1 MRKMISV
8 FLAFSM
14 TLSLVACA
22 GSAAVGDPAATE
34 STMEKKPASVA
45 ETTMNEELTDAAES
59 FSEKDIPVLREEL
72 DSTETATV
80 RYYEDLPNVPYM
92 SVTDFYNQFE
102 LAGTDLKEGISFT
115 QSDGQYTITTFNGD
129 IAVFDVNADTM
140 YFDNLDKF
148 ITLAHDHQSADAGG
162 VDEDY
167 PFVKTVDTTE
177 PEKATPKTLSL
188 SDYNIDLRGDET
200 GVYVPL
206 PTLTDLFA
214 TTSNYFVVFSG
225 EKLYVKDVLGNL
237 QEDSAIYYDEDYI
250 TAIKA
255 DHPDDFAEYT
265 YNELCFDTDLWY
277 GKPGQEFI
285 HEDLINRKLDD
296 VLTEKY
302 PEIKQMLLSK
312 DFENYFAG
320 LNNIYYGLLSD
331 GGHTSLNAA
340 DVQMSDLDLS
350 QKIINE
356 LKAKEY
362 GGNYDFFVNVKGD
375 HLEMRE
381 EVREPIYKE
390 DYYIESGDTA
400 MIRFDHFEVDN
411 DGWKDFYAGKG
422 ERPLED
428 DSFGTVLSGIERASK
443 NPEIKNIVIDISCC
457 GGGDD
462 TALLAIEC
470 LLCGTGYIRDINM
483 FTDQI
488 NKQTA
493 DIDINFDGVFDDKD
507 VSSYKDYN
515 YGILTSDYSFSC
527 ANAFPWFMHEHGAMI
542 LGQKSSG
549 GACATRNSAV
559 GGVCVRVSAASNIT
573 ITEDGESVDSGC
585 PVDADLTTEGENP
598 YENFYDLSL
607 ISEKMNEYYTH

>member
-1 MRKMISV
+1 MRKMISI
-8 FLAFSM
+8 FLAM
-14 TLSLVACA
+14 AMILSLSACNATIQGA
-22 GSAAVGDPAATE
+22 GAVPPTTETEAPAKTDISEESEAA
-34 STMEKKPASVA
+34 
-45 ETTMNEELTDAAES
+45 
-59 FSEKDIPVLREEL
+59 FSEKSFPVLRDSL
-72 DSTETATV
+72 DSTETAKV
-80 RYYEDLPNVPYM
+80 RFYEDLPNVPYM

-102 LAGTDLKEGISFT
+102 LAGTNLKEGISFT
-115 QSDGQYTITTFNGD
+115 HSDGQYTLTTFNGD
-129 IAVFDVNADTM
+129 MAVFDVGADTM

-148 ITLAHDHQSADAGG
+148 ITLAHDLQIADVGG

-167 PFVKTVDTTE
+167 PFVKTVDTTD

-188 SDYNIDLRGDET
+188 SDYNIDLRGDDT
-200 GVYVPL
+200 GVYAPL
-206 PTLTDLFA
+206 PTLADLFA

-237 QEDSAIYYDEDYI
+237 QEDSAIYDDEDYI

-255 DHPDDFAEYT
+255 DRPDDLAEYT
-265 YNELCFDTDLWY
+265 YNELCFDIDLWY

-285 HEDLINRKLDD
+285 HKDLLNRKLDD

-302 PEIKQMLLSK
+302 PEIKQMLLAN
-312 DFENYFAG
+312 DFENFFAG
-320 LNNIYYGLLSD
+320 LNNIYYGVLSD

-340 DVQMSDLDLS
+340 DVQMSDLDLAQS
-350 QKIINE
+350 IINE

-362 GGNYDFFVNVKGD
+362 GGNYDFFVNVKGE
-375 HLEMRE
+375 HLEVRE
-381 EVREPIYKE
+381 KVREPIYNG

-422 ERPLED
+422 ARPLED

-443 NPEIKNIVIDISCC
+443 NPEIKNIVIDISCN

-462 TALLAIEC
+462 TALLAIEW
-470 LLCGTGYIRDINM
+470 LLCGTGYVRDINM

-493 DIDINFDGVFDDKD
+493 DVDINFDSVFDDKD
-507 VSSYKDYN
+507 VSSYRDYN

-527 ANAFPWFMHEHGAMI
+527 GNAFPWFMHEHGAMI
-542 LGQKSSG
+542 LGQRSTG
-549 GACATRNSAV
+549 GACATRNSAA
-559 GGVCVRVSAASNIT
+559 GGICVRVSSASNIT

-607 ISEKMNEYYTH
+607 ISEKMNGFFENK